1 MSVSDSDNQGKPQVA
16 QPAAAQQAYQ
26 AQQPYLQPQTNQAA
40 TEQAGLSSMNTMF
53 KRGGSFDK
61 TEVRLSSALKALTAV
76 KKEAV
81 ETQQLADDFDVF
93 SFDRESNQVGVS
105 SVLVVKTVK
114 VDGNT
119 YALVRTLMLESESQ
133 KLRPRVFNNGMQRLE
148 MPTLAPELFD
158 DRYWAAISAFLA
170 EKRGIEL
177 VTVDS
182 GLYLIEQEF
191 DFADVDSV
199 NRILFDSVNRIGDV
213 AARLRNEQPF
223 DIVKFKRP
231 DEKLTASFDFTGNQR
246 FTMTGMPIRA
256 DVRITQFKSL
266 NTNQNSQEHNQYY
279 DDKELSSVS
288 GYVNL
293 EWTPPQ
299 QGQQVWGQAPKTQIF
314 TPTFVVTEVAQG
326 DWIEANTMELYLGAL
341 NNAYSITAGNA
352 WMSVFDPA
360 IGVDGPDMR
369 DIGAIGFM
377 VNGQKIDTR
386 SGDFKVETLAEILG
400 TLVEPQPVF
409 LLDIDNAGANSRLE
423 AYFAEAA
430 VPGPNQERARQ
441 VILNAANNYTGG
453 HFAPLFDPRAPIVL
467 PYNQQLSRGYYPGN
481 DGERRDP
488 RDLDVLAM
496 LNLTNG
502 NMADFHEWYR
512 TLADQT
518 MPEPLR
524 LQKREAIERRYL
536 GKNLRVFNRVTR
548 YVLDGGFIVALAT
561 AVRNAGIN
569 VQVENTTTIMGGTR
583 FAGNTMLTGHAV
595 QQSAPMGYSA
605 VGGNNNGYTV
615 APQGPGRLY

>member
-1 MSVSDSDNQGKPQVA
+1 MSVTDSSNQGSQQPPA
-16 QPAAAQQAYQ
+16 QPYVAPQQQPYTAPQ
-26 AQQPYLQPQTNQAA
+26 AQQTA
-40 TEQAGLSSMNTMF
+40 TEQPGFGGINSVLKRAGSY
-53 KRGGSFDK
+53 DK
-61 TEVRLSSALKALTAV
+61 TEVRLSSGLKAFTAA
-76 KKEAV
+76 KKDNV
-81 ETQQLADDFDVF
+81 ESQQLNDDFDVF

-105 SVLVVKTVK
+105 SVLISKTIK

-119 YALVRTLMLESESQ
+119 YALIRTLMLESDSQ

-148 MPTLAPELFD
+148 MQVLSPELFD
-158 DRYWAAISAFLA
+158 DRYWAAISKFIAD
-170 EKRGIEL
+170 KRG
-177 VTVDS
+177 VDLIAVDA

-191 DFADVDSV
+191 DFADVDAT

-213 AARLRNEQPF
+213 VARLRNETPF
-223 DIVKFKRP
+223 DLVKFKRA
-231 DEKLTASFDFTGNQR
+231 DEKLTASFDFTGNPR
-246 FTMTGMPIRA
+246 YTMTGMPIRA
-256 DVRITQFKSL
+256 DIRVTQFKAL
-266 NTNQNSQEHNQYY
+266 NSNPNTQDYNQYY
-279 DDKELSSVS
+279 GDQELSSVS

-293 EWTPPQ
+293 EWTPPAPGQ
-299 QGQQVWGQAPKTQIF
+299 QQVWGQAPKTQIF

-326 DWIEANTMELYLGAL
+326 ERIEANTMELYLGAL
-341 NNAYSITAGNA
+341 NNAYSITAGGA

-360 IGVDGPDMR
+360 IGVDGPDLR
-369 DIGAIGFM
+369 DIGAIGFL

-386 SGDFKVETLAEILG
+386 SSDFKIETLSEILG
-400 TLVEPQPVF
+400 ALVEQQPVF
-409 LLDIDNAGANSRLE
+409 LLDIDSAGANSRLE

-441 VILNAANNYTGG
+441 VILQAANNYTGG
-453 HFAPLFDPRAPIVL
+453 HFAALFDARGDIVL
-467 PYNQQLSRGYYPGN
+467 PYNQQLSRGFYPGN

-512 TLADQT
+512 TLVDQT

-536 GKNLRVFNRVTR
+536 GKALRVCNRVTR
-548 YVLDGGFIVALAT
+548 YVLDGKFITALSN

-569 VQVENTTTIMGGTR
+569 VQIENTTTIVGGTR

-595 QQSAPMGYSA
+595 QQSAPMGYNTT
-605 VGGNNNGYTV
+605 GGSNTGYTV